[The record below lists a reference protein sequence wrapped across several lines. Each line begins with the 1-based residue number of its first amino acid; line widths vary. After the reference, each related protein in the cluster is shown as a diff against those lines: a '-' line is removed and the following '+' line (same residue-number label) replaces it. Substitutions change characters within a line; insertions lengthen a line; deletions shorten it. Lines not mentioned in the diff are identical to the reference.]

1 MKKFVL
7 LLSVLLTLCLN
18 VCYAEP
24 YNQEDVDVV
33 KESGDV
39 DFTNADEDNILI
51 VCPHGMLDIEKS
63 SNCVDYYIY
72 IPMKNSGDYYTAFF
86 EDGKYKET
94 YKNFP
99 ATKYLKS
106 YSVDEAKEYFSK
118 TGLGE
123 PSEINPFLLEI
134 RENRI
139 FSYKVICNG
148 KSYIIPFKIAR
159 NNEYLNITNDPEL
172 EFEIGK
178 VYTYDEFVK
187 LERAE
192 RDVHTQYMQM
202 QKDERYTK
210 NHTHFKKDGETYCTW
225 DCTDVDHALHLGKG
239 TDEPEIID
247 SEKIDT
253 KKDTEKEPDKK
264 TDDKEDNKKD
274 DQKDTEKEPANDTDV
289 KKDDSEKPGE
299 IKKPTGKSQ
308 SVYLADIA
316 AGSKAVI
323 LFDAEKD
330 DNDCVRILDFEKF
343 NSISKDYPLSTYVD
357 SNRNDSTVN
366 DGIAVLFVGDVKKS
380 VFLGNDGIAR
390 NCRINLTQHT
400 YDDGNLSVYDDGFEF
415 LYNESFKY
423 DVELKEK
430 LWENGEKPTSNN
442 YDGISLFDNARG
454 FVYPDK
460 NSMNYWDRV
469 YESGVMPFDI
479 GVDDSVQTYDITRE
493 QFCQTLYNFLRKT
506 DKGVQLAKTSNFTD
520 TDDKRINALFNLGIV
535 KGTGENLFS
544 PSNNLTREEA
554 AVIIKRASDY
564 IGTQYS
570 ADDTKTFADESQI
583 SDWAKND
590 VKLLSDAGVIK
601 GINSD
606 GGLVFSPQGVLN
618 RFDAVYL
625 IERIIPLSKN

>member
-1 MKKFVL
+1 MKKLVL

-72 IPMKNSGDYYTAFF
+72 IPIKNSGDYYTAFF

-159 NNEYLNITNDPEL
+159 NNKYLNITNDPEL

-210 NHTHFKKDGETYCTW
+210 NHTHFRKDGETYCTW
-225 DCTDVDHALHLGKG
+225 
-239 TDEPEIID
+239 
-247 SEKIDT
+247 
-253 KKDTEKEPDKK
+253 
-264 TDDKEDNKKD
+264 
-274 DQKDTEKEPANDTDV
+274 
-289 KKDDSEKPGE
+289 
-299 IKKPTGKSQ
+299 
-308 SVYLADIA
+308 
-316 AGSKAVI
+316 
-323 LFDAEKD
+323 
-330 DNDCVRILDFEKF
+330 
-343 NSISKDYPLSTYVD
+343 
-357 SNRNDSTVN
+357 TVT
-366 DGIAVLFVGDVKKS
+366 V
-380 VFLGNDGIAR
+380 
-390 NCRINLTQHT
+390 
-400 YDDGNLSVYDDGFEF
+400 
-415 LYNESFKY
+415 
-423 DVELKEK
+423 
-430 LWENGEKPTSNN
+430 
-442 YDGISLFDNARG
+442 
-454 FVYPDK
+454 
-460 NSMNYWDRV
+460 
-469 YESGVMPFDI
+469 
-479 GVDDSVQTYDITRE
+479 
-493 QFCQTLYNFLRKT
+493 
-506 DKGVQLAKTSNFTD
+506 
-520 TDDKRINALFNLGIV
+520 
-535 KGTGENLFS
+535 
-544 PSNNLTREEA
+544 
-554 AVIIKRASDY
+554 
-564 IGTQYS
+564 
-570 ADDTKTFADESQI
+570 
-583 SDWAKND
+583 
-590 VKLLSDAGVIK
+590 
-601 GINSD
+601 
-606 GGLVFSPQGVLN
+606 
-618 RFDAVYL
+618 
-625 IERIIPLSKN
+625 

>member
-1 MKKFVL
+1 MKKCVYIIISAFIM
-7 LLSVLLTLCLN
+7 LSSAVS
-18 VCYAEP
+18 YAEP

-225 DCTDVDHALHLGKG
+225 NCTDVDHALHLGKG
-239 TDEPEIID
+239 TDEPEIIVD
-247 SEKIDT
+247 NEKTDT

-274 DQKDTEKEPANDTDV
+274 DQKYAEKEPVNDTDV
-289 KKDDSEKPGE
+289 KKDDTDKPGE
-299 IKKPTGKSQ
+299 IKKPTGKTPDVTFSDVPKDHWAYNDIT
-308 SVYLADIA
+308 SLAER
-316 AGSKAVI
+316 SVI
-323 LFDAEKD
+323 LGYGDG
-330 DNDCVRILDFEKF
+330 KF
-343 NSISKDYPLSTYVD
+343 
-357 SNRNDSTVN
+357 
-366 DGIAVLFVGDVKKS
+366 
-380 VFLGNDGIAR
+380 
-390 NCRINLTQHT
+390 
-400 YDDGNLSVYDDGFEF
+400 
-415 LYNESFKY
+415 
-423 DVELKEK
+423 
-430 LWENGEKPTSNN
+430 
-442 YDGISLFDNARG
+442 
-454 FVYPDK
+454 
-460 NSMNYWDRV
+460 
-469 YESGVMPFDI
+469 
-479 GVDDSVQTYDITRE
+479 GVDDSVTHEQLSLLLKRQFNYDETDRAAQPAKRE
-493 QFCQTLYNFLRKT
+493 DIIVSLVKALNADLSS
-506 DKGVQLAKTSNFTD
+506 VD
-520 TDDKRINALFNLGIV
+520 TADVSK
-535 KGTGENLFS
+535 FS
-544 PSNNLTREEA
+544 DADS
-554 AVIIKRASDY
+554 I
-564 IGTQYS
+564 S
-570 ADDTKTFADESQI
+570 ADDERYIAY
-583 SDWAKND
+583 A
-590 VKLLSDAGVIK
+590 VKS
-601 GINSD
+601 
-606 GGLVFSPQGVLN
+606 GLVLGYDGRLN
-618 RFDAVYL
+618 LADNVTRAETAAL
-625 IERIIPLSKN
+625 ICRALKLAK